1 MYVGEFGK
9 FFHGFKGAWGRVHHR
24 WGLGALP
31 QAAAAAQSAK
41 CKVAKIL
48 AIENEH
54 VNPGVFINPLWLFL
68 CFSIRAICSS
78 PWLCSSCISMQAAV
92 QLMHVVVEVFAA
104 SALME

>member
-1 MYVGEFGK
+1 MGQGAPSLGFGCTS
-9 FFHGFKGAWGRVHHR
+9 AGRR
-24 WGLGALP
+24 R
-31 QAAAAAQSAK
+31 STK
-41 CKVAKIL
+41 CKVQGSKIL

-78 PWLCSSCISMQAAV
+78 PWLCSSYISMQAAV